1 MLEWIQPQSALP
13 LGLFLNLANIFCE
26 GTFFMAEYKPISCSL
41 HDELESAATLRK
53 LCDVVYRVAGGE
65 TVTTGRIVDLYARE
79 GAEYLLLDNGQEIR
93 LDYLVRL
100 NGQNF
105 GA

>member
-1 MLEWIQPQSALP
+1 
-13 LGLFLNLANIFCE
+13 
-26 GTFFMAEYKPISCSL
+26 MAEYRPISCSL
-41 HDELESAATLRK
+41 HDELESASTLRK
-53 LCDVVYRVAGGE
+53 LCDVVYRVAGVD

-79 GAEYLLLDNGQEIR
+79 GVEYLLLDNGQEIR

-100 NGQNF
+100 NGQSF